1 MNQTKTSG
9 ARMTRWIAMLL
20 TAAWAAMTVPA
31 AASVVVPLSVEQL
44 AAVAEDVVHAK
55 VDKSESGIY
64 KGKIFTRHQLRV
76 EDSLKGA
83 TKSGGKL
90 EVVTMGGSF
99 GRLSS
104 IAPGMPTLAE
114 GEEVVLFLSNPAKSY
129 AAKASGV
136 LPALDTESPFIQSP
150 QIVGGFQG
158 KFEVKRRE
166 VSDAEGNK
174 SLAPPIVFRA
184 TPGRVHQPDQLP
196 DLETFKAQL
205 RSVTKTTDK
214 ALITTQNIATVGP
227 VEVVRQSDKAGALRL
242 FDPIVGTGTVREAP
256 KRAAAPA
263 AEQAPAPEAPAE

>member
-1 MNQTKTSG
+1 M
-9 ARMTRWIAMLL
+9 ARWIAMLL
-20 TAAWAAMTVPA
+20 TAAWAALAVPA
-31 AASVVVPLSVEQL
+31 TASVVVPLSVEQL

-64 KGKIFTRHQLRV
+64 KGKIFTRHQLKV

-104 IAPGMPTLAE
+104 IAPGMPTLKE

-129 AAKASGV
+129 AAKAAGV
-136 LPALDTESPFIQSP
+136 LPALDTQSPFIQSP

-158 KFEVKRRE
+158 KFDVIRRE

-174 SLAPPIVFRA
+174 SLASPIVFRA
-184 TPGRVHQPDQLP
+184 TPGRIHQPDQLP
-196 DLETFKAQL
+196 DLETFKSQL
-205 RSVTKTTDK
+205 RAVTKTTDK
-214 ALITTQNIATVGP
+214 AMMTTQNIATVGP
-227 VEVVRQSDKAGALRL
+227 VDVVNRSDKSGALRL
-242 FDPIVGTGTVREAP
+242 FDPIVGSGTVREAP
-256 KRAAAPA
+256 KRAAAAEQPA
-263 AEQAPAPEAPAE
+263 AEAETDSPAAE